1 MMQSKTNMC
10 LISIKNL
17 TAAQMAKKALTRE
30 GIYTTIVSVDPT
42 LTKSGCS
49 YGLSFNCAEGDAVR
63 RVLNRAQINYGELGV
78 KR

>member
-17 TAAQMAKKALTRE
+17 TAAQMAKKALLRE
-30 GIYTTIVSVDPT
+30 GIYTSIVSVDPT
-42 LTKSGCS
+42 LTRAGCS
-49 YGLSFNCAEGDAVR
+49 YGLSFNCAEGEAVR
-63 RVLNRAQINYGELGV
+63 RTLDRASINYGELGV

>member
-1 MMQSKTNMC
+1 MMQGGTDMC

-17 TAAQMAKKALTRE
+17 TAAQMAKKALLRE
-30 GIYTTIVSVDPT
+30 GIYTSIVSVDPT

-49 YGLSFNCAEGDAVR
+49 YGLSFSCAEGDAVR